1 MDDIK
6 VKTGRYMMIG
16 VIIFFLQ
23 VFQSCRTVFPNRGEH
38 INCQG
43 ELVLPVMNPTQ
54 RSSFPGDKNELMRF
68 ILNNMNLPREKLKGS
83 IRVSFIT
90 TKNGDICDFR
100 VVSKSKE
107 DIANEFIRI
116 FSIMPKW
123 NPAKNNGEIVDCYNY
138 IKFKF

>member
-1 MDDIK
+1 MN
-6 VKTGRYMMIG
+6 VKTYRFLIIG
-16 VIIFFLQ
+16 FIVFFSTL
-23 VFQSCRTVFPNRGEH
+23 FQSCRTVFPNKGEY
-38 INCQG
+38 INCKG

-54 RSSFPGDKNELMRF
+54 RSSFPGGSNEMMKF
-68 ILNNMNLPREKLKGS
+68 IANNMNLPEESLKGD

-90 TKNGDICDFR
+90 TKDGDICDFR

-107 DIANEFIRI
+107 HIENEIIRI

-123 NPAKNNGEIVDCYNY
+123 IPAENNGEIVDCYNY